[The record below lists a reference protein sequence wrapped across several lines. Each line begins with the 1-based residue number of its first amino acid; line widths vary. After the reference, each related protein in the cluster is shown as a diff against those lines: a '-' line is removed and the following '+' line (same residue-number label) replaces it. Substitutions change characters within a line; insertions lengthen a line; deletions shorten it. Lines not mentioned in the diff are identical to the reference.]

1 MFNKDGEIRKSL
13 FLAVYDIFLFLQ
25 ILHSIKVASLSHAP
39 RLCPMDPK
47 FRDKFFPHRKQ
58 DLKLYCSYCI
68 TDLRTM
74 SAFQVDDTI
83 RPKFKV
89 KPICPVGSRTRRRCR
104 SEKSVCFFEF
114 IDEEFIIF
122 GSSEDKINETCN

>member
-1 MFNKDGEIRKSL
+1 MGKFVKASSL
-13 FLAVYDIFLFLQ
+13 LSMIFSCFYKFCIPLKW
-25 ILHSIKVASLSHAP
+25 LHCHTHLDCAP
-39 RLCPMDPK
+39 WIQSSETS
-47 FRDKFFPHRKQ
+47 FFHIKQ
-58 DLKLYCSYCI
+58 DLKSYCSHCI

-83 RPKFKV
+83 HPKFKV